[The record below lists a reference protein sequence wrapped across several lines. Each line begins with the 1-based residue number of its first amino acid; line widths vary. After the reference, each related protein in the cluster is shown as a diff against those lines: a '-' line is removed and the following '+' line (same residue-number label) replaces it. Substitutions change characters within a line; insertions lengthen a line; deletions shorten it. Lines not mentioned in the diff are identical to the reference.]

1 MITETCTRASGESS
15 AGPQMSTKLAATTWV
30 SMSWPVLT
38 LSDRPNDGLTG
49 FDNVHEASY
58 ESR

>member
-1 MITETCTRASGESS
+1 MVTDTCTRASGESS
-15 AGPQMSTKLAATTWV
+15 SGPQTSTKLAAKTWA

-49 FDNVHEASY
+49 FDNVHEAHY
-58 ESR
+58 ELR